1 MLAIALAAATLA
13 TASAFAPLRIV
24 LPALSIRSSS
34 PSFVC
39 SMSSADKADKNEELM
54 LRLSL
59 DQMNNEIRRQGS
71 MGQSSKD
78 LDDAISAFK
87 LPDSEQQTLDAFKA
101 FDKDGNGQI
110 SAGKIAL
117 ATCFSNDSILKHHQI
132 VVHYSI
138 LLLCVYNRHI
148 SSRNRRI
155 SSWCAV
161 QGRCSPMTPAAHVY
175 QHS

>member
-1 MLAIALAAATLA
+1 
-13 TASAFAPLRIV
+13 
-24 LPALSIRSSS
+24 
-34 PSFVC
+34 
-39 SMSSADKADKNEELM
+39 MSSADKADKNEELM

-101 FDKDGNGQI
+101 FDEDGNGQI

-117 ATCFSNDSILKHHQI
+117 AI
-132 VVHYSI
+132 
-138 LLLCVYNRHI
+138 
-148 SSRNRRI
+148 
-155 SSWCAV
+155 
-161 QGRCSPMTPAAHVY
+161 
-175 QHS
+175 

>member
-1 MLAIALAAATLA
+1 MQYSMLAIALAAATLA

-24 LPALSIRSSS
+24 RPALSTRTSS

-101 FDKDGNGQI
+101 FDEDGNGQI

-117 ATCFSNDSILKHHQI
+117 AI
-132 VVHYSI
+132 
-138 LLLCVYNRHI
+138 
-148 SSRNRRI
+148 
-155 SSWCAV
+155 
-161 QGRCSPMTPAAHVY
+161 
-175 QHS
+175 